1 MNRQNGVTLVELL
14 LTIVVL
20 TVLLATGVPSF
31 MEFIKNNRLIG
42 QTNDLVVAVQ
52 LARNEAIKRGTMTTV
67 CASADQAT
75 CSGSD
80 DWTTGWIVFS
90 DLNRDGVP
98 DVGAADPLCETTED
112 CMVRTGNSL
121 NKSTLDGGGT
131 DNIRFLP
138 DGLTNSGG
146 AMTLTLTA
154 DDCYGNQVRDIT
166 ITRQGHTII
175 TRQPCP

>member
-75 CSGSD
+75 
-80 DWTTGWIVFS
+80 
-90 DLNRDGVP
+90 
-98 DVGAADPLCETTED
+98 
-112 CMVRTGNSL
+112 
-121 NKSTLDGGGT
+121 
-131 DNIRFLP
+131 
-138 DGLTNSGG
+138 
-146 AMTLTLTA
+146 
-154 DDCYGNQVRDIT
+154 
-166 ITRQGHTII
+166 
-175 TRQPCP
+175 